1 MSIHNPYTLISEVG
15 HTYMRYGWILRDLG
29 GRIIPFVPLY
39 GSSSR
44 SLAHVYVR
52 FMDSQFTTTICIYF
66 FFRRKYAPDD
76 ALSDK
81 FFENAR
87 VSRCI
92 RLYKVLCYFCF
103 VSFLRV
109 AVFDFFLGIHGECW
123 LYRRKVLSDNIFC
136 SVV

>member
-1 MSIHNPYTLISEVG
+1 MDIKGCRRAHHPVRPTLWIIIAIAGARLREI
-15 HTYMRYGWILRDLG
+15 YGLTVYDDDLH
-29 GRIIPFVPLY
+29 I
-39 GSSSR
+39 
-44 SLAHVYVR
+44 
-52 FMDSQFTTTICIYF
+52 F

-123 LYRRKVLSDNIFC
+123 L
-136 SVV
+136 